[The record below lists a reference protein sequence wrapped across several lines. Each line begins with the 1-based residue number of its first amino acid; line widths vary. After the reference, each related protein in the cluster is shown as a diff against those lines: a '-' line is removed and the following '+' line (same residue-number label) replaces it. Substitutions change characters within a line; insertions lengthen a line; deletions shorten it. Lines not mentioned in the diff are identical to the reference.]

1 MIVIKMDAADTDLEK
16 IILDDIKNK
25 LIFLK
30 DF

>member
-16 IILDDIKNK
+16 IILNDIQNK
-25 LIFLK
+25 SITLE

>member
-25 LIFLK
+25 SIFLK

>member
-1 MIVIKMDAADTDLEK
+1 MIVIKMDAADMDLEK